1 MEDIQSGK
9 SGESGNGIHFS
20 VIWLGLSHHFWPLKK
35 HYDYAHKAQNAI
47 DSHNWEQGFH
57 HMLLVVGVPVASKV

>member
-1 MEDIQSGK
+1 MGNIQSGK
-9 SGESGNGIHFS
+9 SGGSGNGIHFR

-47 DSHNWEQGFH
+47 GSHTREQGFH
-57 HMLLVVGVPVASKV
+57 YMLLVVGVPVASEV